1 MATLLEALKSGENV
15 QIVVGIADLKE
26 MVLQVIEEYEQG
38 REAQKQ
44 SVDEA
49 NDLVSIAEVCSRL
62 NVSKP
67 TLYRWHTCGYLRRV
81 KVGRKVFYKESDLRS
96 IETSNIE

>member
-1 MATLLEALKSGENV
+1 MAKILEALKSGENV

-26 MVLQVIEEYEQG
+26 MFLQVIEEYEQG

-44 SVDEA
+44 SEVEA
-49 NDLVSIAEVCSRL
+49 NGLVSIAEVCSRL

-67 TLYRWHTCGYLRRV
+67 TLFRWHNMGYLRKV

-96 IETSNIE
+96 IETSNIG